1 MFGAGA
7 AVEADAGSAWH
18 LAEDRQRALEL
29 RALSDLYA
37 VDESRDKVVGVLK
50 GITKVVQA
58 LDEEAGTLVHVM
70 RGAVEFAPHFLRSYA
85 RST

>member
-1 MFGAGA
+1 MDSNPASSG
-7 AVEADAGSAWH
+7 D

-29 RALSDLYA
+29 RALRDLHSI
-37 VDESRDKVVGVLK
+37 DESRNDIVSVLK

-70 RGAVEFAPHFLRSYA
+70 RGAVELASHFLRSDA